1 MNTAVNN
8 SLSQRDIFEDV
19 KDKADL
25 RDIVEWKIAGKKMK
39 SIGAKTFGGISCP
52 MPSCGHDDC
61 FCVDKNDHLFKC
73 FSCDTGGSVIDFVA
87 LIGGLEPIDAA
98 KEIAIYLG
106 FNMEDYEPKKKGD
119 KKTNEDPIAEAWEF
133 AASYYAQ
140 QRKTCKAAEY
150 LTKPKSEG
158 GRGHKEGS
166 LQRLNVGWGTG
177 KLHQAF
183 KEKGYDDELILS
195 TGLVLKSEKDQGFF
209 DYFAKGFY
217 IFPWQN
223 ESGVI
228 GYWSAKDS
236 TKKRPGCKL
245 KNEFKKAGVLWGNQ
259 KAIRRESVQIVE
271 GEDDLLSMLDAGQG
285 DTLCAMGQVSQAQI
299 DFIVQERNTP
309 QKGPKSL
316 FFWFDRDVNWKNGL
330 APAGLRYVRKFYQAL
345 FNAGHTSMNI
355 CSNFLMPGE
364 DPDDYIQ
371 KDLTTAAAR
380 VQQAKN
386 QSINPMS
393 YELMSLPKYTMTQ
406 EGVVIAEQLINYL
419 SQIEFWQYLGLLPE
433 LQRDFV
439 IANVCS
445 YQISRD
451 AVMGQLKQKASLMH
465 TIEAAN
471 EDAGAKMM
479 KEERHHRRIA
489 KIIWDSFKM
498 RGLFFVVEKKV
509 MLFFGHKIYTIDNNT
524 EYRALIHRECGLN
537 STSTIYKFITAE
549 LEALCFNQGEHM
561 NQFSWIH
568 RERDGDKISLYSNMK
583 DKENRILKLC
593 DGDIKLIEN
602 GVNDDK
608 VLLKESGKM
617 EPFTYDASVD
627 VPSVLADLKH
637 IFLDSMS
644 CDLYQSYLVLAHA
657 LAPFFIPLTK
667 AKALLKCEGGSGSG
681 KTTGARFAG
690 LLMMGK
696 DIVGKTTSAAAYS
709 MGNQEPMI
717 VFDNIENHNL
727 NLDLL
732 DFFLLVSTGATRDK
746 RSQGSDTG
754 VVSETLNTIIWITGI
769 EPFSKPEL
777 INRTLTIKFDEKY
790 RRKDKALMDD
800 LMEELIDKRD
810 PILSALLQVIARE
823 VLPTIQER
831 RRYWVGHI
839 RNTFPNH
846 SKNRM
851 DEYIATLMCLIES
864 LLPYLPIEKS
874 ATYFIPEGKN
884 HAHHI
889 LEQWLGYQDAIT
901 GQIESDS
908 NQVLEALDRFRDSAI
923 LRYSSEG
930 ADPSMDGA
938 PVVLLYG
945 IKISKTGGYGSTLLD
960 DKNPTVIEFTCSTSQ
975 LLTAFKTSARDSGNK
990 CPFNN
995 ASQLAARYNDQKSL
1009 LVKSGWTRKQTKT
1022 VNGTKHYTMTWIED
1036 IEE

>member
-1 MNTAVNN
+1 VNTAVNN

-19 KDKADL
+19 KGEADL
-25 RDIVEWKIAGKKMK
+25 RDIVEWKT
-39 SIGAKTFGGISCP
+39 GAKMRSLGSKSWGKIPCP
-52 MPSCGHDDC
+52 LCTHNDC
-61 FCVDKNDHLFKC
+61 FNVDKNDHIFKC
-73 FSCDTGGSVIDFVA
+73 FSCNAGGSVIDFVA
-87 LIGGLEPIDAA
+87 LHGGCEPIDAA
-98 KEIAIYLG
+98 KEVAIHLG
-106 FNMEDYEPKKKGD
+106 FNMADYEPKKKGD
-119 KKTNEDPIAEAWEF
+119 KKTSEDPIAEAWEF

-140 QRKTCKAAEY
+140 HRKSCKDAEY
-150 LTKPKSEG
+150 LTIPKAEG

-166 LQRLNVGWGTG
+166 LQRLNVGWGSG

-183 KEKGYDDELILS
+183 KEKGYDDDFILS
-195 TGLVLKSEKDQGFF
+195 TGLVMQSEKDKSFF
-209 DYFAKGFY
+209 DYFGKGFY
-217 IFPWQN
+217 IFPWVN
-223 ESGVI
+223 EDGVI

-245 KNEFKKAGVLWGNQ
+245 RNDYKKAGVLWGNQ

-285 DTLCAMGQVSQAQI
+285 DTLCAMGQVSQDQI
-299 DFIVQERNTP
+299 DFVVRERNTP

-316 FFWFDRDVNWKNGL
+316 FFWFDRDSNWKNGL

-345 FNAGHTSMNI
+345 FNVGHTGINI
-355 CSNFLMPGE
+355 CSNFLKPGE

-371 KDLTTAAAR
+371 KDIQTAAAR
-380 VQQAKN
+380 VQQARN

-393 YELMSLPKYTMTQ
+393 YELMSLPPYTMTP
-406 EGVVIAEQLINYL
+406 EGVVIPEQLINYL
-419 SQIEFWQYLGLLPE
+419 GQIEFWQYLSLLPE
-433 LQRDFV
+433 MHRDTV
-439 IANVCS
+439 VANVCS

-451 AVMGQLKQKASLMH
+451 AVMGQLKKKASLLH

-471 EDAGAKMM
+471 EEAGPKMM
-479 KEERHHRRIA
+479 KEERHQRRIA
-489 KIIWDSFKM
+489 TIIWDSFKM
-498 RGLFFVVEKKV
+498 RGLFFVVENKV
-509 MLFFGHKIYTIDNNT
+509 MLFFGHKIYTIDDNT
-524 EYRALIHRECGLN
+524 EFRALVHRECGLN
-537 STSTIYKFITAE
+537 STSTLYKFIKAE

-568 RERDGDKISLYSNMK
+568 REREGDEISLYSNMK

-608 VLLKESGKM
+608 VLLQASAKM

-627 VPSVLADLKH
+627 VPSVLGDLKR
-637 IFLDSMS
+637 IFLDSIS
-644 CDLYQSYLVLAHA
+644 CEMYQRYFVLAHA
-657 LAPFFIPLTK
+657 FAPFFIPFTK

-696 DIVGKTTSAAAYS
+696 DIIGKTSVAAAYS
-709 MGNQEPMI
+709 MGSREPMM

-727 NLDLL
+727 NLEFL
-732 DFFLLVSTGATRDK
+732 DFLLLVSTGSTRDK
-746 RSQGSDTG
+746 RSQGTDSGT
-754 VVSETLNTIIWITGI
+754 VSEELNTIVWITGI

-777 INRTLTIKFDEKY
+777 INRTFTLKFDPKY

-800 LMEELIDKRD
+800 LMDELLEKRD
-810 PILSALLQVIARE
+810 PILSALLQVLARE
-823 VLPTIQER
+823 VLPTIQDR
-831 RRYWVGHI
+831 RRYWVNHI

-851 DEYIATLMCLIES
+851 DEYIATLMCLIDA
-864 LLPYLPIEKS
+864 LLPYLPLTKTVDS
-874 ATYFIPEGKN
+874 FIPDGKN

-889 LEQWLGYQDAIT
+889 LEQWLSYQDSIT

-923 LRYSSEG
+923 LRYANG
-930 ADPSMDGA
+930 DIDPTAKGA
-938 PVVLLYG
+938 PIITLYG
-945 IKISKTGGYGSTLLD
+945 LKVSKTGGYGSMLAG
-960 DKNPTVIEFTCSTSQ
+960 DKNPTVIEFTCSTAQ
-975 LLTAFKTSARDSGNK
+975 LLTAFKTSAKDSGNK

-995 ASQLAARYNDQKSL
+995 ASQLAARYSDQRDL
-1009 LVKSGWTRKQTKT
+1009 LIKSGWTKKHAKK
-1022 VNGTKHYTMTWIED
+1022 VNGTTHYTLTWVED
-1036 IEE
+1036 IQD